1 MSESCL
7 LVGAGAEVGLGLP
20 SGPKFLLDTYFT
32 KKPTMYEALRDFY
45 ETKCTLPKGIPGYR
59 AEYLFTPH
67 SAAFHSLA
75 DNLNEVNLAA
85 LKGKKIFLTV
95 PSLDTPVCDLEVRT
109 FNSKASKIEGVAGI
123 YTISMDLPFAQA
135 RWCGA
140 KGVDKVATLSDY
152 KYHSFAKA
160 TGTYINELGLLTRSV
175 IIVDE
180 KNKVIYTEYLSEIT
194 NEPQYDLALAA
205 LSK

>member
-1 MSESCL
+1 MNITFQGNKMTL
-7 LVGAGAEVGLGLP
+7 TGQQVKIG
-20 SGPKFLLDTYFT
+20 DTLTDFT
-32 KKPTMYEALRDFY
+32 VVDN
-45 ETKCTLPKGIPGYR
+45 
-59 AEYLFTPH
+59 
-67 SAAFHSLA
+67 
-75 DNLNEVNLAA
+75 NLNEVNLAA

-180 KNKVIYTEYLSEIT
+180 NNKVIYTEYLSEIT